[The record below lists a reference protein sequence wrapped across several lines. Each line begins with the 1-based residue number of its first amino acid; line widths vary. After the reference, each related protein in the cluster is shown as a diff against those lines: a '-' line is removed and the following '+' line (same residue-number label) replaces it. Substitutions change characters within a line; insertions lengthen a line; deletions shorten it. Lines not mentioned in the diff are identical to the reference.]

1 MNYNIPANTKFIFF
15 SMIIS
20 FIWVL
25 IFPLYFKNTQLF
37 DKIFYIHSFFNFIY
51 TGNLYIQSR
60 LIMTVE
66 RLFELPKLKNKI
78 LESKDSIII
87 FSIPTIIFLYFI
99 DLDQL
104 DKIILTLILMVSLVL
119 MPWLTFLQSSIT
131 INTNNLLSEKL
142 IFYSNLIFVI
152 TLLIS
157 LVKEFLILFYLS
169 LFLRFV
175 IIPFFFMIYEFKKN
189 NAYIFEDN
197 IRRSHQGSFDI
208 NSIPVVV
215 NKYFPIIFR
224 TLLIEFQAGAV
235 IIYSQFLMI
244 YQSFISFYER
254 VEIKTNL
261 KNTSLLKK
269 KLDISFMLFNRG
281 NLIVLASIFF
291 FIAYF
296 YSLNLQI
303 FTVLLMSLVGFFT
316 IVFSIKTTIYSYLLS
331 KKSQIFWPVA
341 FGTFSFIISV
351 IISLIYTGDNLM
363 ILLFIM
369 CLIPFTISSSISMIY
384 LKKLEGDS

>member
-66 RLFELPKLKNKI
+66 RLYELPKLKNKI

-104 DKIILTLILMVSLVL
+104 DKIILTLILMVSLLL

-197 IRRSHQGSFDI
+197 IRRSYQGSFDI

-261 KNTSLLKK
+261 KNTLLLKK

>member
-20 FIWVL
+20 FTWVL

-60 LIMTVE
+60 LIMSSE
-66 RLFELPKLKNKI
+66 SQYELPKLKNKV
-78 LESKDSIII
+78 LDSKDSIII
-87 FSIPTIIFLYFI
+87 FSIPTIIFLYYI

-152 TLLIS
+152 TLLVS
-157 LVKEFLILFYLS
+157 LVNEFLILFYLS

-189 NAYIFEDN
+189 NSYIFEDN
-197 IRRSHQGSFDI
+197 IHRSYNGSFDI

-254 VEIKTNL
+254 VEIKSNL
-261 KNTSLLKK
+261 KNTLLLKK
-269 KLDISFMLFNRG
+269 KLDISFMLFDRG
-281 NLIVLASIFF
+281 NLIVLASIFV
-291 FIAYF
+291 FITYF
-296 YSLNLQI
+296 YTLNLQI
-303 FTVLLMSLVGFFT
+303 FTVILMSLVGFFT

-331 KKSQIFWPVA
+331 KKSQIFWPVV
-341 FGTFSFIISV
+341 FGTFSFIISI
-351 IISLIYTGDNLM
+351 IISFIYTGDNLM

-369 CLIPFTISSSISMIY
+369 CLIPFTISSSLSMIY

>member
-1 MNYNIPANTKFIFF
+1 
-15 SMIIS
+15 MII
-20 FIWVL
+20 L
-25 IFPLYFKNTQLF
+25 
-37 DKIFYIHSFFNFIY
+37 
-51 TGNLYIQSR
+51 
-60 LIMTVE
+60 
-66 RLFELPKLKNKI
+66 
-78 LESKDSIII
+78 
-87 FSIPTIIFLYFI
+87 IIFLYFI

-197 IRRSHQGSFDI
+197 IRRSYQGSFDI

-369 CLIPFTISSSISMIY
+369 CLIPFTISSSISMIF

>member
-66 RLFELPKLKNKI
+66 RLYELPKLKNKI

-157 LVKEFLILFYLS
+157 LVKEFLMLFYLS

>member
-1 MNYNIPANTKFIFF
+1 MNYNIPANIKFIFF

-66 RLFELPKLKNKI
+66 RLYELPKLKNKI

-197 IRRSHQGSFDI
+197 IRRSYQGSFDI

-281 NLIVLASIFF
+281 NLIILASIFF

-363 ILLFIM
+363 ILLFII

-384 LKKLEGDS
+384 LKKLEGD

>member
-25 IFPLYFKNTQLF
+25 IFPSYFKNTQLF

-197 IRRSHQGSFDI
+197 IRRSYQGSFDI

>member
-66 RLFELPKLKNKI
+66 RLYELPKLKNKI

-197 IRRSHQGSFDI
+197 IRRSYQGSFDI

-261 KNTSLLKK
+261 KNTLLLKK

>member
-66 RLFELPKLKNKI
+66 RLYELPKLKNKI

>member
-60 LIMTVE
+60 LIMTVK
-66 RLFELPKLKNKI
+66 RLYELPKLKNKI

-197 IRRSHQGSFDI
+197 IHRSYQGSFDI

>member
-197 IRRSHQGSFDI
+197 IRRSYQGSFDI

-369 CLIPFTISSSISMIY
+369 CLIPFTISSSISMIF